1 MNRADDRDER
11 IYEEMK
17 AADDSDGRMLN
28 DASAGDGPAK
38 PSQN

>member
-11 IYEEMK
+11 IYEEMN